1 MLTHALRHRSWCAEH
16 GGESNERLE
25 YLGDS
30 VVGLVVSDF
39 VFRAYPQRSESELS
53 KIRSA
58 VVSGQALAEVAR
70 EIDLG
75 RYLALGKGEDQT
87 GGRDRT
93 SILCDGMEAL
103 FAAVF
108 LDAGLPAVTAVI
120 HGLLDDRIA
129 EAALGPGS
137 NEYKS
142 QLQELAVRH
151 FESPPRYSV
160 VEDDGPPHDKRYF
173 ATVRIDGDVVGE
185 GEGRS
190 KKQAETAAAHQ
201 AWERLITVSKQD
213 ASADTAGD
221 TPDDAADEAVGR
233 GTSA

>member
-1 MLTHALRHRSWCAEH
+1 LLVHALRHRSWCAEH

-39 VFRAYPQRSESELS
+39 VYRAFPQRSESELS

-58 VVSGQALAEVAR
+58 VVSGQALAEVGR
-70 EIDLG
+70 EIELG
-75 RYLALGKGEDQT
+75 RFLLLGKGEDQT
-87 GGRDRT
+87 GGRDRS
-93 SILCDGMEAL
+93 SILCDAMEAL

-108 LDAGLPAVTAVI
+108 LDGGLSAVTEVI
-120 HGLLDDRIA
+120 HGLLDDRIT
-129 EAALGPGS
+129 EAALGPGA

-142 QLQELAVRH
+142 QLQELAVH
-151 FESPPRYSV
+151 QFASPPRYSV
-160 VEDDGPPHDKRYF
+160 IEDDGPPHDKRYF
-173 ATVRIDGDVVGE
+173 ATVRIDGHVVGE

-201 AWERLITVSKQD
+201 AWERLSTASNQD
-213 ASADTAGD
+213 AT
-221 TPDDAADEAVGR
+221 DDAAHGAVGR

>member
-1 MLTHALRHRSWCAEH
+1 MRHRSWCAEH
-16 GGESNERLE
+16 GGDSNERLE

-30 VVGLVVSDF
+30 VVGLVVSDY
-39 VFRAYPQRSESELS
+39 VYRAFPERSESELS

-70 EIDLG
+70 ELGLG
-75 RYLALGKGEDQT
+75 RFLLLGKGEDQT
-87 GGRDRT
+87 GGRDRS
-93 SILCDGMEAL
+93 SILCDAMEAL

-108 LDAGLPAVTAVI
+108 LDGGLEAVTAVI
-120 HGLLDDRIA
+120 DRLLAARIT

-137 NEYKS
+137 GEYKS
-142 QLQELAVRH
+142 QLQELSVRR
-151 FESPPRYSV
+151 FDTPPRYAV

-173 ATVRIDGDVVGE
+173 ATVRIGGTTVGE

-201 AWERLITVSKQD
+201 AWERLAAEDDEPVGEEPVGEEP
-213 ASADTAGD
+213 SA
-221 TPDDAADEAVGR
+221 
-233 GTSA
+233 

>member
-1 MLTHALRHRSWCAEH
+1 M
-16 GGESNERLE
+16 
-25 YLGDS
+25 
-30 VVGLVVSDF
+30 GLVVSDF
-39 VFRAYPQRSESELS
+39 VYRAFPDRSESELS

-70 EIDLG
+70 SIDLG
-75 RYLALGKGEDQT
+75 RFLLLGKGEDQT
-87 GGRDRT
+87 GGRDRA
-93 SILCDGMEAL
+93 SILCDALEAV

-108 LDAGLPAVTAVI
+108 LDAGLAAVTEVV

-129 EAALGPGS
+129 AAAEGPGS

-142 QLQELAVRH
+142 QLQELAARR
-151 FESPPRYSV
+151 FETPPRYSV

-173 ATVRIDGDVVGE
+173 ATVRVDGQVVGE

-201 AWERLITVSKQD
+201 AWERLAATTD
-213 ASADTAGD
+213 GD
-221 TPDDAADEAVGR
+221 ADETVGR
-233 GTSA
+233 GTRA

>member
-1 MLTHALRHRSWCAEH
+1 MRHRSWCAEH

-30 VVGLVVSDF
+30 VVGLVVSDY
-39 VFRAYPQRSESELS
+39 VYRAYPERSESELS

-58 VVSGQALAEVAR
+58 VVSGQALASVAR

-75 RYLALGKGEDQT
+75 RFLLLGKGEDQT

-108 LDAGLPAVTAVI
+108 LDGGLAAVTDVI
-120 HGLLDDRIA
+120 HRLLDDRISD
-129 EAALGPGS
+129 AAAGPGS

-142 QLQELAVRH
+142 QLQELAVRR

-160 VEDDGPPHDKRYF
+160 AEDDGPPHDKRYF
-173 ATVRIDGDVVGE
+173 ATVRIDGDVVGK

-201 AWERLITVSKQD
+201 AWERLITDSDHD
-213 ASADTAGD
+213 ATDDTAD
-221 TPDDAADEAVGR
+221 ATADDAADEAVGR